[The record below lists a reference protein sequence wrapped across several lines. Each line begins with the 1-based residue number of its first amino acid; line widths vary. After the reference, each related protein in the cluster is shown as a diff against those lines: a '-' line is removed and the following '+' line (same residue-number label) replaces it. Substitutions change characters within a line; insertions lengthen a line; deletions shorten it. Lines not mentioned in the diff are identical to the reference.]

1 MSIVRKFAG
10 EEFESSGSIAMEVNH
25 IDTDQPGAGM
35 AKQAD
40 STKKKTMGDK
50 VADLRAKRA
59 ELEMGGG
66 KERMEKQHAA
76 GKLTAR
82 ERVDKLVDKGSF
94 QEIGLFAQHRATYFG
109 MADKKLPADGVVTGC
124 ATIDGR
130 LVHLASQDFTVLGG
144 AAGETHSSKVAEMLS
159 LSLKTGSPFIFI
171 NDSGGAR
178 VQEGIDSL
186 AGYASVFYNNVMLSG
201 TVPQISL
208 ICGPC
213 AGGAAYSPALTDFVI
228 QTQQAQLFIT
238 GPQVI
243 KQVTGE
249 VVSAEE
255 LGGPQSQMNNA
266 GVVHL
271 IAQNDAEALQLCRRL
286 LSFMPSNNLE
296 DAPRMAFN
304 ARVKPDNDFNGIVP
318 VDPKVAYDVRD
329 VILRVVDYQDF
340 LEIQPGFAANI
351 VIGFGR
357 LQGRPVGIVANQ
369 PSVKAGALD
378 IDASDKSARFV
389 RYCNAFNIPLI
400 TFVDVP
406 GFLPGVEQ
414 ERGGIIRHGAK
425 LLFAYSA
432 ATVPKLTV
440 VLRKAYGGAY
450 IAMCCKDLGADR
462 VVAWPTAEIAVM
474 GAEGAAEIVFRRE
487 IDAAEDKE
495 GRRKELVDE
504 YRETFAN
511 PYVAAGRRLVDDV
524 IEPADTRIYLAQA
537 LESLHAKREL
547 RPPKKH
553 GLIPL

>member
-1 MSIVRKFAG
+1 
-10 EEFESSGSIAMEVNH
+10 
-25 IDTDQPGAGM
+25 M
-35 AKQAD
+35 AREKEGPKVA
-40 STKKKTMGDK
+40 TMTEM

-59 ELEMGGG
+59 EVELGGG
-66 KERMEKQHAA
+66 KQRIDKQHES
-76 GKLTAR
+76 GKLSSR
-82 ERVDKLVDKGSF
+82 ERVARLVDKESF
-94 QEIGLFAQHRATYFG
+94 EEIGMFARHRATYFG
-109 MADKKLPADGVVTGC
+109 MADKELPADGVVTGC

-130 LVHLASQDFTVLGG
+130 LVHLASQDFTVAGG
-144 AAGETHSSKVAEMLS
+144 AAGETHSNKVADMMGM
-159 LSLKTGSPFIFI
+159 SLKTGSPFVFI

-186 AGYASVFYNNVMLSG
+186 AGYARVFYNNVMLSG

-228 QTQQAQLFIT
+228 QTRQGRMFIT

-255 LGGPQSQMNNA
+255 LGGPQSQMNNS

-271 IAQNDAEALQLCRRL
+271 IAKDDDEALQLCRRL

-296 DAPRMAFN
+296 DPPRMPFGAKIKTDSDMN
-304 ARVKPDNDFNGIVP
+304 SVVP
-318 VDPKVAYDVRD
+318 TDPKIAYDVRA
-329 VILRVVDYQDF
+329 VISRVVDYQDF
-340 LEIQPGFAANI
+340 LEIQSGFAANI

-357 LQGRPVGIVANQ
+357 LQGRPVGIIANQ
-369 PSVKAGALD
+369 PCVMAGALD

-389 RYCNAFNIPLI
+389 RFCNAFNIPLL

-432 ATVPKLTV
+432 STVPKITV

-450 IAMCCKDLGADR
+450 IAMCSKGLGADR

-487 IDAAEDKE
+487 IDGAEDQDA
-495 GRRKELVDE
+495 RRKELVNE

-511 PYVAAGRRLVDDV
+511 PYVAAGRRLVDDI
-524 IEPADTRIYLAQA
+524 IEPADTRKYLAEA
-537 LESLHAKREL
+537 LESLHTKREL
-547 RPPKKH
+547 RPQKKH